1 MENYQGIISLF
12 IACIEIVLLINLLIF
27 SEKNKENKIII
38 GLVILLFGYQFMEFF
53 MCYTESYSNLLV
65 YFSFVIISILPP
77 LMLYLVLTINKVKNN
92 LMLLVFVPIV
102 LLLTYYLFVLT
113 NFEIT
118 NCTVLFA
125 AYEMPLGDLYGV
137 IYYSPI
143 IISIYLLSK
152 MVSNDTYKENKTNLV
167 ILLVGILATF
177 VPVAIIIAMFP
188 VLIDYVESF
197 FCKAA
202 SIIAL
207 TFTLYAIRN
216 NGKAKEDKNEWNN
229 SKYIFGNW

>member
-1 MENYQGIISLF
+1 MEDFQGIISLF

-38 GLVILLFGYQFMEFF
+38 GIVTLLFGYQFMEFF
-53 MCYTESYSNLLV
+53 MCYTDSYSYILV
-65 YFSFVIISILPP
+65 YISFIIISFLPP
-77 LMLYLVLTINKVKNN
+77 LMLYLILTVNKVKNKFIF
-92 LMLLVFVPIV
+92 LVFAPIV
-102 LLLTYYLFVLT
+102 ALLTYYLFVLSS
-113 NFEIT
+113 FEIT
-118 NCTVLFA
+118 NCTALFA

-152 MVSNDTYKENKTNLV
+152 MVSNPDYIKKKTNIV
-167 ILLVGILATF
+167 IMLVGILATF
-177 VPVAIIIAMFP
+177 VPVALIIAMFP

-207 TFTLYAIRN
+207 TFTLYAMR
-216 NGKAKEDKNEWNN
+216 NN
-229 SKYIFGNW
+229 SKVKEETNE

>member
-1 MENYQGIISLF
+1 MEDFQGIISLF
-12 IACIEIVLLINLLIF
+12 IACVEIVLLINLLIF

-38 GLVILLFGYQFMEFF
+38 GIVTLLFGYQFMEFF
-53 MCYTESYSNLLV
+53 MCYTASHSYLLV
-65 YFSFVIISILPP
+65 YISFIIISFLPP
-77 LMLYLVLTINKVKNN
+77 LMLYLVLTVNKFNN
-92 LMLLVFVPIV
+92 KSILLIFVPIV
-102 LLLTYYLFVLT
+102 VLLTYYLFVL
-113 NFEIT
+113 NSFEIT

-143 IISIYLLSK
+143 ITSIYLLSK
-152 MVSNDTYKENKTNLV
+152 MVSNPIYKENKINLV
-167 ILLVGILATF
+167 IMLVGILATF
-177 VPVAIIIAMFP
+177 VPVALIIAMFP

-207 TFTLYAIRN
+207 TFTLYAMR
-216 NGKAKEDKNEWNN
+216 NN
-229 SKYIFGNW
+229 SKEKESSNE